1 MTSFEMSEWIKRPPQ
16 EVFDFLS
23 NPPNAAEYIENIKE
37 GHKVSDGPVGV
48 GTVFSETRVVNNRE
62 ASAELVVTAYD
73 PPRTF
78 GISNET
84 MGVEIVYTY
93 TLDPEKGGTRVTWV
107 CDLEASGLKRM
118 MLPMV
123 AGIMKK
129 EDGDHLQNVKQ
140 VLENR

>member
-1 MTSFEMSEWIKRPPQ
+1 MNSFEMSEWINRPPQ

-23 NPPNAAEYIENIKE
+23 YPPNAAGYVDNIKE
-37 GHKVSDGPVGV
+37 GHQVSDGPVGV
-48 GTVFSETRVVNNRE
+48 GTVFSETRLVNNQE
-62 ASAELVVTAYD
+62 ATVELVVSAYD

-78 GISNET
+78 GIGNET
-84 MGVEIVYTY
+84 MGVEINYTY
-93 TLDPEKGGTRVTWV
+93 TLEPENGGTRVTWA
-107 CDLEASGLKRM
+107 CDLKASGLKRM

-140 VLENR
+140 VLESR